1 MKKILFNGLGNRGWI
16 GGLYYLKNIIFSCLE
31 SEKIKKEYRIVVLID
46 SAHADIFTC
55 FGNRI
60 DLHIYDGTNKAKLAL
75 YEMNLIWLH
84 GVKYC
89 YALELNKIGSLFAS
103 RGIFWIPDFQ
113 HKTLPEFFQPEELAR
128 KDVTDR
134 KMTELPNT
142 LVLSSEDARHD
153 LERFYPEHKFR
164 TQVVHFVSYIEP
176 ELRTI
181 TPELERGV
189 ADKFGLH
196 KKYVYLPNQFWKHK
210 NHVVAVRAIER
221 IKKRGLLA
229 DYDFVFTGN
238 LEDYRNPEYINELKA
253 IMETEPVAGSIRL
266 LGFVERT
273 EQLCIMKNAAFI
285 VQPSL
290 CEGWGTVLEDAKVLD
305 KAVLLSD
312 IPVHRE
318 QKNEKCTL
326 FDPHDPDA
334 LADLIVET
342 AERADRPEEAAYFA
356 GDMMAG
362 MANMYRE
369 AGEYAKALEKI
380 FV

>member
-153 LERFYPEHKFR
+153 LERFYPEHKCR

-229 DYDFVFTGN
+229 DYACGMIYFYVCSNFVLGVSVGWKLVFINCFLLTVGEDF
-238 LEDYRNPEYINELKA
+238 I
-253 IMETEPVAGSIRL
+253 
-266 LGFVERT
+266 
-273 EQLCIMKNAAFI
+273 LCILA
-285 VQPSL
+285 
-290 CEGWGTVLEDAKVLD
+290 
-305 KAVLLSD
+305 AVLAKRL
-312 IPVHRE
+312 IPILG
-318 QKNEKCTL
+318 K
-326 FDPHDPDA
+326 
-334 LADLIVET
+334 LA
-342 AERADRPEEAAYFA
+342 
-356 GDMMAG
+356 
-362 MANMYRE
+362 
-369 AGEYAKALEKI
+369 K
-380 FV
+380 

>member
-134 KMTELPNT
+134 KMTELTNT

-153 LERFYPEHKFR
+153 LERFYPEHKCR
-164 TQVVHFVSYIEP
+164 TQVVHFVSY
-176 ELRTI
+176 
-181 TPELERGV
+181 
-189 ADKFGLH
+189 
-196 KKYVYLPNQFWKHK
+196 
-210 NHVVAVRAIER
+210 
-221 IKKRGLLA
+221 
-229 DYDFVFTGN
+229 
-238 LEDYRNPEYINELKA
+238 
-253 IMETEPVAGSIRL
+253 M
-266 LGFVERT
+266 
-273 EQLCIMKNAAFI
+273 
-285 VQPSL
+285 
-290 CEGWGTVLEDAKVLD
+290 TV
-305 KAVLLSD
+305 
-312 IPVHRE
+312 IYW
-318 QKNEKCTL
+318 Q
-326 FDPHDPDA
+326 
-334 LADLIVET
+334 
-342 AERADRPEEAAYFA
+342 
-356 GDMMAG
+356 
-362 MANMYRE
+362 
-369 AGEYAKALEKI
+369 
-380 FV
+380 

>member
-16 GGLYYLKNIIFSCLE
+16 GGFVLLKKYHIQLSGGE
-31 SEKIKKEYRIVVLID
+31 DKKEYRIVGLID

-153 LERFYPEHKFR
+153 LERF
-164 TQVVHFVSYIEP
+164 I
-176 ELRTI
+176 
-181 TPELERGV
+181 
-189 ADKFGLH
+189 
-196 KKYVYLPNQFWKHK
+196 
-210 NHVVAVRAIER
+210 
-221 IKKRGLLA
+221 
-229 DYDFVFTGN
+229 
-238 LEDYRNPEYINELKA
+238 RNTN
-253 IMETEPVAGSIRL
+253 AGR
-266 LGFVERT
+266 RW
-273 EQLCIMKNAAFI
+273 CI
-285 VQPSL
+285 
-290 CEGWGTVLEDAKVLD
+290 
-305 KAVLLSD
+305 LSP
-312 IPVHRE
+312 I
-318 QKNEKCTL
+318 
-326 FDPHDPDA
+326 
-334 LADLIVET
+334 
-342 AERADRPEEAAYFA
+342 
-356 GDMMAG
+356 
-362 MANMYRE
+362 
-369 AGEYAKALEKI
+369 
-380 FV
+380 